1 MAIFLT
7 LKLIL
12 LTLLNTFIMKKL
24 SYFLAAIFCLFLAS
38 CGKKEVSPEFI
49 PVLEDKEGMWGLVA
63 PNGEMLF
70 SEEFE
75 HKPTSVFKGR
85 FFAKNADG
93 FYEMYTA
100 EAKPEKVG
108 AEYKQAGVF
117 FEDVAPVVEKGKPVE
132 FIDVDGNVK
141 FALKDV
147 DGVPVECVYN
157 FQDGVAIFRTEDGL
171 CGLINPKGDVLLKGY
186 AQLESAGDGKIWA
199 TESKYLNV
207 DEDSA
212 KVCLI
217 DYKGK
222 KFFEIAANKYE
233 WRRAFK
239 DGLCVVTQK
248 DSEYRT
254 RMGIINDKD
263 EWVVKPSNKLHEIN
277 DVMGD
282 KFIYYDGDNFGL
294 MNLEGEVLLR
304 AKYDRLSFATEDLL
318 IAGNRKDNEMY
329 FMDLEG
335 NKVGNHGYE
344 AISKIPGAD
353 YAWALEGKNSWIIID
368 LKGEPVNKQ
377 QSFYENATMYS
388 SVGDYTIESDYT
400 DIPLFVKGLN
410 LTADGMK
417 GINLNA
423 GKDEILK
430 YLEIESYQYRR
441 YADEIQLKKSFYS
454 QKVPYTMNIGLRN
467 ELIGKKKSGWFSYDY
482 FAMDTSV
489 DYLHITFD
497 NAGRLEGKMK
507 ELFEAIKA
515 EAAAAGA
522 KEDENSES
530 CMRYTL
536 GKNRLLVLYS
546 DIEVTLVLEN
556 ENSSCIDE
564 FLGNFDCE
572 IEDDI

>member
-263 EWVVKPSNKLHEIN
+263 EWVVKPSNKLHEID

-294 MNLEGEVLLR
+294 MNLEGEVVLR
-304 AKYDRLSFATEDLL
+304 AKYDRLSFAKEDLL
-318 IAGNRKDNEMY
+318 IAGSRKDNEMY

-400 DIPLFVKGLN
+400 DPVLLAKNLGLKEN
-410 LTADGMK
+410 GMK
-417 GINLNA
+417 GLTFESN
-423 GKDEILK
+423 KDDLLK
-430 YLEIESYQYRR
+430 YLEINPNRYRR
-441 YADEIQLKKSFYS
+441 YDGDTQFEKFFME
-454 QKVPYTMNIGLRN
+454 QKVPFYMRIGLSTP
-467 ELIGKKKSGWFSYDY
+467 LIGSKKSGWFSYDY
-482 FAMDTSV
+482 FTKDTSV
-489 DYLHITFD
+489 NTFQVTFE
-497 NAGRLEGKMK
+497 NKGRLEGKMK
-507 ELFEAIKA
+507 ELFEAVKA
-515 EAAAAGA
+515 EAVAAGA
-522 KEDENSES
+522 KEVEKAETS
-530 CMRYTL
+530 MLYTM
-536 GKNRLLVLYS
+536 GENRLLVFTG
-546 DIEVTLVLEN
+546 DTEVTLVLEKKGG
-556 ENSSCIDE
+556 STIDE
-564 FLGNFDCE
+564 YMGNYDCE
-572 IEDDI
+572 IE